1 VKRDLLDITDL
12 APEEIAGLLDLAARL
27 KAGGSAAAGDPLKGK
42 TLGLLFEK
50 PSTRTRISFEV
61 AMNQLGGAALS
72 LDPGNSQM
80 GRGEG
85 IADTART
92 LSRYVDGIMVRTFA
106 HATLLE
112 WARHATVPV
121 INGLTDLAHPCQAL
135 ADLLTV
141 REHFGRLKG
150 ITLAFVGDGNNVA
163 HSLMLA
169 GARTGMHVRV
179 ATPSGYAPRPQV
191 TSRAREDAARHGGS
205 VTLSA
210 DPKEA
215 ARGAHVLY
223 TDVWTSMGQ
232 EESRAARLKDFGGF
246 QVDAALL
253 AQAASDAVFM
263 HCLPAHRGEEV
274 SAEVMDGPRSVV
286 FDQAENRL
294 HVQKA
299 VLVRLLAPGPGEAS
313 ATPPQPTQGT

>member
-1 VKRDLLDITDL
+1 MKRDLLDITDL
-12 APEEIAGLLDLAARL
+12 APPEIGELLDLATLIKTERARGKHHDTL
-27 KAGGSAAAGDPLKGK
+27 SGK

-61 AMNQLGGAALS
+61 AMNQLGGSALGIHP
-72 LDPGNSQM
+72 DDSQM

-92 LSRYVDGIMVRTFA
+92 LSRYLDGLMVRTYA
-106 HATLLE
+106 HDTIIQ
-112 WARHATVPV
+112 WARHAAVPV

-141 REHFGRLKG
+141 RERFGGFKG
-150 ITLAFVGDGNNVA
+150 INLAYVGDGNNVA

-169 GARTGMHVRV
+169 AARTGMGIRV
-179 ATPSGYAPRPQV
+179 ATPEGYAPDV
-191 TSRAREDAARHGGS
+191 SVVERARADADACGGS
-205 VTLSA
+205 VTLTL
-210 DPKEA
+210 DPKA
-215 ARGAHVLY
+215 AAEDAHVIY
-223 TDVWTSMGQ
+223 TDVWASMGQ
-232 EESRAARLKDFGGF
+232 EDSRAQRIKDFDGF
-246 QVDAALL
+246 RVDEGLMAL
-253 AQAASDAVFM
+253 ACHDAVFM

-274 SAEVMDGPRSVV
+274 DAEVMDGPRSVV

-299 VLVRLLAPGPGEAS
+299 VLVRLLGPARGGAV
-313 ATPPQPTQGT
+313 